1 MGSKSAPP
9 PPDYAAAA
17 REQAAS
23 SREVTEQQ
31 TWANRPD
38 QETPFGSTRWQSTPT
53 VDPTTG
59 QTLNRWTQTTTLDPD
74 TQAALE
80 SQQNMI
86 RGRSDLANQLF
97 PRAQQEFADTMDW
110 SQFDAAGRPVQAQP
124 QLDSSQRY
132 YDRAGDAVMNQF
144 NRRYAPEFQRQEEQ
158 MDTTLR
164 NRGMKPGDAG
174 YDQAL
179 NELRQQQGDQRANA
193 MDRAVQMSG
202 SEASR
207 MMGMDLQGREQAF
220 GQQLASSNYST
231 QLRQQQI
238 AEEMQRRGFSLNEIN
253 ALISGQQVGMPS
265 MPSFNTA
272 QRSEGLQSL
281 QAAGMQGQDARA
293 AADRNAA
300 MMGDIVGGVTGMFS
314 I

>member
-1 MGSKSAPP
+1 MGSKSSPP

-31 TWANRPD
+31 TWANRPNQD
-38 QETPFGSTRWQSTPT
+38 TPFGSTSWQATPE
-53 VDPTTG
+53 VDPSTG
-59 QTLNRWTQTTTLDPD
+59 MTFNRWTQTTTLDPE
-74 TQAALE
+74 TQAALD
-80 SQQNMI
+80 SQQAMI
-86 RGRSDLANQLF
+86 RGRSDLANSLF
-97 PRAQQEFADTMDW
+97 PRAQQEFGEFMDW

-124 QLDSSQRY
+124 QLDSSQQY

-144 NRRYAPEFQRQEEQ
+144 ERRYAPEFQRQESQ
-158 MDTTLR
+158 MDSTLR
-164 NRGMKPGDAG
+164 NRGLRPGDEA
-174 YDQAL
+174 YDQEL
-179 NELRQQQGDQRANA
+179 NKLRQQQGDQRANA

-202 SEASR
+202 SEAAR
-207 MMGMDLQGREQAF
+207 MQGMDLQSREQSF
-220 GQQLASSNYST
+220 GQELASSNYAT

-272 QRSEGLQSL
+272 QRAEGLQSL
-281 QAAGMQGQDARA
+281 QAANMQGQDARA